1 MSEWKARRFWT
12 RAEVADVEGGYEVR
26 LDGRP
31 VRTPGKLPLVL
42 PTRALAQ
49 AVAAEW
55 DAQTDAIDPGAMP
68 LTRAANS
75 AIERVAPQF
84 DAVADMLADY
94 GGTDLLCYRA
104 EHPVELVVRQA
115 EGWNPWLDWARDDLG
130 ADLRVTQG
138 VIPVTQD
145 REALAR
151 LRARLAELTPW
162 QLTALHDLV
171 TLSGSLVLGLAVLEG
186 RLDAEAAHRLSR
198 IDEEHQAEIWGRD
211 EEADIAAGDRL
222 QALRNAARLL
232 ALLSSPDVVS
242 EAAAEP
248 DA

>member
-42 PTRALAQ
+42 PTEALAR
-49 AVAAEW
+49 AIAEEW
-55 DAQTDAIDPGAMP
+55 DAQTDRIDPGAMP

-75 AIERVAPQF
+75 AIEKVAPQF

>member
-1 MSEWKARRFWT
+1 MSEWKTRRFWT
-12 RAEVADVEGGYEVR
+12 QAEVAAVEGGYEVR

-31 VRTPGKLPLVL
+31 IRTPGKLPLVL

-55 DAQTDAIDPGAMP
+55 DAQADAIDPGAMP
-68 LTRAANS
+68 MTRAANS
-75 AIERVAPQF
+75 AIERVAPQI

-104 EHPVELVVRQA
+104 DHPVELAVRQA
-115 EGWNPWLDWARDDLG
+115 QDWNPWVDWARDDLG
-130 ADLRVTQG
+130 APLRVTQG
-138 VIPVTQD
+138 VIPVAQD
-145 REALAR
+145 RAALDR
-151 LRARLAELTPW
+151 LRARLRRLSPW

-186 RLDAEAAHRLSR
+186 RLDAGAAHRLSR

-211 EEADIAAGDRL
+211 EEAEAAAAGQL
-222 QALRNAARLL
+222 EALRNAARLL
-232 ALLSSPDVVS
+232 SLLAVDPAPDFL
-242 EAAAEP
+242 AGP